1 MAVGVRHKW
10 VRALSHIKAK
20 ARKSISAGAEKAEK
34 FAKLRSFAKLAEKKK
49 IEAAAALAAG
59 KAGADG
65 AASTEPEET
74 ILKFT
79 ELSEEDAASLAT
91 KTMTEYG
98 EAYFNRNRKGIFGSA
113 TTVSK
118 MLAWKNS
125 NIRTALKKMPTKDM
139 ESAATQCFRNITGYM
154 GDRSSRKDDGGH
166 AEKVIKTC
174 LSSSEEIR
182 DEVYCQLAKQTN
194 QNPDQ
199 DSRRKGWQLICICA
213 GCFSPSTTLL
223 PHFVH
228 YCKTA
233 YDDPTCGTLAQR
245 AVRALLKSS
254 KLGPRRETPLPM
266 ELNAMASLNPVLM
279 RVYHMDGTYEVLPV
293 CSWTTAGDL
302 NRMMA
307 FQLKLTDASAFSVY
321 EMTPEY
327 EERFLE
333 ADERVL
339 DLVAYW
345 QRLHDEEKGAAKAK
359 ALSAHHTF
367 RLVYKVRY
375 YFDPAVDDA
384 AAMDEFYRQTVYD
397 IVRMRYPSNLEK
409 CKALAAL
416 QLVVEYGP
424 KEACSQP
431 PDIDSGCKTALQ
443 RFLPN
448 EHFEELKKAER
459 ATLGQELS
467 VAWAGHGSKTKAEAI
482 HEYLSEVR
490 SWEVWGSNFYFV
502 EPQNSTELPV
512 SVFLAVNPTGLL
524 FIDYTTKETVKKFP
538 YSEVPTWGHSGT
550 AIVLHVG
557 SLSDATT
564 TKMYFKTDF
573 GKEINNLIQA
583 YVQRLCD
590 GSAALAR

>member
-65 AASTEPEET
+65 VASTEPEET

-199 DSRRKGWQLICICA
+199 DSRRKG
-213 GCFSPSTTLL
+213 
-223 PHFVH
+223 
-228 YCKTA
+228 
-233 YDDPTCGTLAQR
+233 
-245 AVRALLKSS
+245 
-254 KLGPRRETPLPM
+254 
-266 ELNAMASLNPVLM
+266 
-279 RVYHMDGTYEVLPV
+279 
-293 CSWTTAGDL
+293 
-302 NRMMA
+302 
-307 FQLKLTDASAFSVY
+307 
-321 EMTPEY
+321 
-327 EERFLE
+327 
-333 ADERVL
+333 
-339 DLVAYW
+339 
-345 QRLHDEEKGAAKAK
+345 
-359 ALSAHHTF
+359 
-367 RLVYKVRY
+367 
-375 YFDPAVDDA
+375 
-384 AAMDEFYRQTVYD
+384 
-397 IVRMRYPSNLEK
+397 
-409 CKALAAL
+409 
-416 QLVVEYGP
+416 
-424 KEACSQP
+424 
-431 PDIDSGCKTALQ
+431 
-443 RFLPN
+443 
-448 EHFEELKKAER
+448 
-459 ATLGQELS
+459 
-467 VAWAGHGSKTKAEAI
+467 
-482 HEYLSEVR
+482 
-490 SWEVWGSNFYFV
+490 
-502 EPQNSTELPV
+502 
-512 SVFLAVNPTGLL
+512 
-524 FIDYTTKETVKKFP
+524 
-538 YSEVPTWGHSGT
+538 
-550 AIVLHVG
+550 
-557 SLSDATT
+557 
-564 TKMYFKTDF
+564 
-573 GKEINNLIQA
+573 
-583 YVQRLCD
+583 
-590 GSAALAR
+590 